1 MPIHQTAYF
10 VVRDD
15 ALVVC
20 EQTIR
25 EFVDHIQ
32 ANEPDTLLYTSLREK
47 EMPNHFLHY
56 FIFRDETARDRHANS
71 EAVKR
76 FTEALYPNLVASV
89 EFTEYEVF
97 ATTSQADVTKD

>member
-15 ALVVC
+15 ALEVC
-20 EQTIR
+20 EKAIR
-25 EFVDHIQ
+25 EFVDYVRQ
-32 ANEPDTLLYTSLREK
+32 YEPETLLYTSLREK
-47 EMPNHFLHY
+47 QEPNHFLHY

-71 EAVKR
+71 EAVNR
-76 FTEALYPNLVASV
+76 FTELLYPNLVAPV

-97 ATTSQADVTKD
+97 ADTK

>member
-15 ALVVC
+15 AMEVC
-20 EQTIR
+20 EQAIR
-25 EFVDHIQ
+25 EFVEYVR

-47 EMPNHFLHY
+47 EEPNHFLHY
-56 FIFRDETARDRHANS
+56 FIFRDETARDLHSNS

-76 FTEALYPNLVASV
+76 FTELLYPNLVAPV
-89 EFTEYEVF
+89 EFMEYEVF
-97 ATTSQADVTKD
+97 ADTK